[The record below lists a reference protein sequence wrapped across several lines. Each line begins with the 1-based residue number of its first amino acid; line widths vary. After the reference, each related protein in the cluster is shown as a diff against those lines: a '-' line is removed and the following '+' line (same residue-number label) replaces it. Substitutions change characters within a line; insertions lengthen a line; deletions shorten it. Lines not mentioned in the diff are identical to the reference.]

1 MNCYGFDE
9 FFVALVCGGF
19 HGSVDTGFFV
29 VVLVVVFGG
38 DGRDGW
44 C

>member
-1 MNCYGFDE
+1 MVLMDYLLCW
-9 FFVALVCGGF
+9 FVVVHGGF
-19 HGSVDTGFFV
+19 HGGVDTGFFV

-38 DGRDGW
+38 DARGGW